1 MHLKVSYEDGPDG
14 ITVVRIEGEDEGC
27 VLDAAS
33 APALRSVLLETIG
46 RGRLLLVVDMSAVD
60 SVDRAGLGVLVGGL
74 KRVRRQGGTV
84 ALVGTNQRMR
94 EILAATRLDQVF
106 GLYETVANAVVEIA
120 ADYAETSI
128 EQRRAD
134 LVDRAN
140 HIVPSGGHSYEHVS
154 DHVTVVTVVGELDV
168 YTAPYL
174 RELLVELVNHGR
186 VFLVL
191 DMTTVDYLDST
202 GFGVVVSGLKR
213 VRANDGMMA
222 LVVPEDRI
230 RKIFRITGLTKVFP
244 LFDTVEPAVEFL
256 GREVSGVHG

>member
-14 ITVVRIEGEDEGC
+14 ITVVRIEGDGEGC
-27 VLDAAS
+27 ALDAAS

-94 EILAATRLDQVF
+94 EILAATRLDQAF
-106 GLYETVANAVVEIA
+106 GVYESVARAVVQLA
-120 ADYAETSI
+120 VDYAETSI

-134 LVDRAN
+134 QVN
-140 HIVPSGGHSYEHVS
+140 HIVASGGHSYEHVS
-154 DHVTVVTVVGELDV
+154 DYVSVVTVVGELDV
-168 YTAPYL
+168 YTAPAL
-174 RELLVELVNHGR
+174 RELLIELQHHGR

-191 DMTTVDYLDST
+191 DMTAVGYLDST
-202 GFGVVVSGLKR
+202 GLGVVLGGMRRVS
-213 VRANDGMMA
+213 AHDGRMA
-222 LVVPEDRI
+222 LVVPEGGI
-230 RKIFRITGLTKVFP
+230 AKIFRITGMTNMLRVFE
-244 LFDTVEPAVEFL
+244 TVDPAVEFL
-256 GREVSGVHG
+256 GREVQGVHG